1 MKTIN
6 TLITYVAIYMNIYQ
20 SLFSLDTAEKLT
32 FIQVQSQDIET
43 LMNIDATKKQLEQY
57 ELYNQKALIKETYF
71 NDGSYLITKF
81 HPHQAQAIES
91 RLYEPLSDHFINTK
105 LIQHNIDNSND
116 LHELDL
122 ETLEIKSKKFR
133 PLMNIADIFIQE
145 PAHER
150 MSQFTLNTKTLKINV
165 KTKSINILENDTSL
179 LDDKD
184 NNTINKPILSAQERS
199 ERLIEKARE
208 FHRKGCEID
217 IVPINQ

>member
-1 MKTIN
+1 
-6 TLITYVAIYMNIYQ
+6 MNIYQ
-20 SLFSLDTAEKLT
+20 SLFSLDTTEKLT

-57 ELYNQKALIKETYF
+57 ELYNQKTLIKETYF

-122 ETLEIKSKKFR
+122 ETLEIKSQKFR
-133 PLMNIADIFIQE
+133 PLINLADIFIQV
-145 PAHER
+145 PTHES
-150 MSQFTLNTKTLKINV
+150 MPQFTLNTKTLNINV

-179 LDDKD
+179 LNDKD
-184 NNTINKPILSAQERS
+184 NNIIHTPILSAQERS
-199 ERLIEKARE
+199 EKLIEKARE